1 MGLGDIESNERGSGA
16 RYNDG
21 KIPYELISWSPM
33 ALALDIRPTRE
44 EPLGVPHKSHVRWA
58 LVLLGEFQSGG
69 GVDSLAGVLHQV
81 SHAAGMSMPELYAET
96 ARVLEY
102 GKRKYAEFNWAKGM
116 SWQSVIA
123 CAARHLLGTPD
134 VPGMWDDPKGLDPES
149 GLMHAGHV
157 ACNVMFLL
165 QFMRSYPEGDD
176 RPKVLVEKPF

>member
-21 KIPYELISWSPM
+21 KIPYELIAWKPM
-33 ALALDIRPTRE
+33 ALALYVRGADSASDSRRDIRY
-44 EPLGVPHKSHVRWA
+44 A
-58 LVLLGEFQSGG
+58 LMSLGEFQAGG
-69 GVDSLAGVLHQV
+69 DACRLYDVLEV
-81 SHAAGMSMPELYAET
+81 TARAAGISMVELYAET

-134 VPGMWDDPKGLDPES
+134 VPGMWDYPKGLDPES

-157 ACNVMFLL
+157 GCNVMFLL
-165 QFMRSYPEGDD
+165 QFMDTYPEGDD